1 VGLAEPTRVEGYDF
15 GTRGKRYDAVEF
27 LQDGAWLA
35 LAAHP
40 SDPQATPAPGA
51 KPAPEATQASAP
63 QLELWQP
70 GARPQP
76 VATFKLAGG
85 QAADLAFDAGSQTLT
100 WLGPEGVVR
109 WPMARDRWLK
119 LACQRAGRNL
129 SYEVWRAAYPLD
141 ADKNNTQSALVCRP
155 LIVTLDRSFAEALV
169 AEARQAID
177 DCTPGQ
183 LDSAMALLEKA
194 QAMPVAPPLQLDP
207 QQVALEALGEQA
219 LDHLRQPGELYDEQ
233 ARACLKQAAK
243 VRAFDVEQ
251 AMQAGQKLAA
261 PRSRWPT
268 PGRSWPAWR
277 AWRPRRGRTICCPGR
292 ALALLPDAYY
302 RLCQQGDDAGCQ
314 GFARVADLLQ
324 PGETVEDEYQSGVEK
339 PFYFQGQ
346 RGQAVTIAMDAVD
359 NAFDTVVRLADISGG
374 ELTSNDDGRDQ
385 NSLISAFILPKDG
398 IYRILPGAFS
408 GQGRYRLSLAIN
420 DPRPIALGAAES
432 SSTAQD
438 SLWQFEG
445 QAGQVVG
452 HQPGHDRSELRS
464 LSHPGGTGPD

>member
-1 VGLAEPTRVEGYDF
+1 M
-15 GTRGKRYDAVEF
+15 
-27 LQDGAWLA
+27 
-35 LAAHP
+35 
-40 SDPQATPAPGA
+40 
-51 KPAPEATQASAP
+51 
-63 QLELWQP
+63 
-70 GARPQP
+70 
-76 VATFKLAGG
+76 ATFKLASG
-85 QAADLAFDAGSQTLT
+85 QAVDLAFDAGSQTLT

-207 QQVALEALGEQA
+207 QQVALETLGEQA

-261 PRSRWPT
+261 AEEPMADAGQVVAGLESLEAAPWPDDLLSR
-268 PGRSWPAWR
+268 
-277 AWRPRRGRTICCPGR
+277 R

-346 RGQAVTIAMDAVD
+346 RGQAVTIAMDAVN

-374 ELTSNDDGRDQ
+374 ELTSNDDNGRDQ

-408 GQGRYRLSLAIN
+408 GQGRYRLSLAID

-452 HQPGHDRSELRS
+452 ISLDTTDPKLRS
-464 LSHPGGTGPD
+464 LSHPGADRT